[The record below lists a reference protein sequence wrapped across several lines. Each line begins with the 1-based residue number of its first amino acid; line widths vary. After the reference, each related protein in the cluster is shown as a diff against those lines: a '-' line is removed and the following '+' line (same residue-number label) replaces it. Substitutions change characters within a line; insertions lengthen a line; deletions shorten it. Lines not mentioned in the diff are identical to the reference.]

1 MMDASTTS
9 ANRLFDKVA
18 IGPLEL
24 ANRVVM
30 APMTR
35 SFAPEGVPTP
45 EILEYYRRRA
55 AADVG
60 LIITEGVW
68 VDHPGAWSDPAVP
81 HFYGEEALAGWKR
94 IVDAVNAAGSKTM
107 PQLRSEERRGG
118 KGCVRTCSSRWS
130 PFH

>member
-1 MMDASTTS
+1 
-9 ANRLFDKVA
+9 
-18 IGPLEL
+18 
-24 ANRVVM
+24 M

-68 VDHPGAWSDPAVP
+68 VDHPGAWYDPAVP
-81 HFYGEEALAGWKR
+81 HFYGEEALAGWKK
-94 IVDAVNAAGSKTM
+94 IVDAVHAAGSQIMT
-107 PQLRSEERRGG
+107 QLWRPEERRVGN
-118 KGCVRTCSSRWS
+118 GCVRTCRLRWWPS
-130 PFH
+130 H

>member
-68 VDHPGAWSDPAVP
+68 VDHPGAWYDPAVP
-81 HFYGEEALAGWKR
+81 HFYGEAALAGWKK
-94 IVDAVNAAGSKTM
+94 IVDAVH
-107 PQLRSEERRGG
+107 RSEEHTSELQSLMRISYA
-118 KGCVRTCSSRWS
+118 V
-130 PFH
+130 